1 VTSTHQPPDLERLWE
16 FVFEGSANAMVIL
29 DDERRIRRANRA
41 AATLLELP
49 RESLV
54 GLRVDDLTPDWL
66 LPCLEDGW
74 PDFLR
79 EGSIVQRRALTLSDG
94 RTIEVDYCATANVL
108 PGRHLAI
115 YTVGPGGD
123 ERERAETVAVGG
135 DPALT
140 PRELEVVGL
149 LARGLSGSK
158 IADRLIISPETVRT
172 HIRNAMEK
180 RGARTRS
187 HLIAIA
193 VRDGLIRP

>member
-1 VTSTHQPPDLERLWE
+1 MTSTQQPPDLERLWE

-41 AATLLELP
+41 AAALLELP

-66 LPCLEDGW
+66 RPCLEDGW

-79 EGSIVQRRALTLSDG
+79 DGSIVQRRALTLSDG

-108 PGRHLAI
+108 PGCHLAI
-115 YTVGPGGD
+115 YASEPGQV
-123 ERERAETVAVGG
+123 ERAEEVVPG
-135 DPALT
+135 DGVPLT
-140 PRELEVVGL
+140 PRELEVVEL
-149 LARGLSGSK
+149 LAMGLSGAR
-158 IADRLIISPETVRT
+158 IAERLVISPETVRT
-172 HIRNAMEK
+172 HVRNAMEK
-180 RGARTRS
+180 RGARTRA

-193 VRDGLIRP
+193 MRDGLIRL